1 MSDDE
6 IAKGV
11 GSLLTAARGVAVPR
25 PDSVMRHPWTTD
37 PHFLVEIQ
45 AKIFV
50 IVQTIFYDNML
61 PQCGFSYPRLDS
73 GQTAGDWARLLAPLP
88 RPQLPRLLL
97 AGEHTSRHSFKTI
110 HGARDSGLAQAQAIV
125 DTYQDAAQRGQSDIG

>member
-1 MSDDE
+1 
-6 IAKGV
+6 
-11 GSLLTAARGVAVPR
+11 
-25 PDSVMRHPWTTD
+25 
-37 PHFLVEIQ
+37 
-45 AKIFV
+45 
-50 IVQTIFYDNML
+50 ML

-110 HGARDSGLAQAQAIV
+110 HGARDTGLAQAQAIV